1 MLELVLRYL
10 NSLSKTLWFPCETHS
25 HQLPLNIILKV
36 KRIRN
41 RVCQR
46 SICSGKGCLKKERI
60 YVYNG
65 VTLLYSRDGHRA
77 LKINYMSVKK
87 RRGLQESRPG
97 ETLTS
102 VPWLLPTALTKSRP
116 AGPPLQGAVLEN
128 GQRDRGLPWWL
139 RQ

>member
-1 MLELVLRYL
+1 MREERITRKEGGSKERESKQESSLLLELVLRYL

-87 RRGLQESRPG
+87 YI
-97 ETLTS
+97 
-102 VPWLLPTALTKSRP
+102 A
-116 AGPPLQGAVLEN
+116 
-128 GQRDRGLPWWL
+128 
-139 RQ
+139 